1 MKKQIP
7 LTAAVAVGVAIAFV
21 AGFVVLVNPQRDE
34 GKRLDAEVATLEAQ
48 VAQGSRP
55 AEERPKP
62 VEIRFAELFQ
72 LAKAMPD
79 EQDMPG
85 IILELDS
92 IASATG
98 VKFRAIAPQ
107 PELPRGLYRALPITL
122 TFEGNYYD
130 LTDFL
135 YRVRSLVSVRDE
147 ALDVSGRLYTLDTLD
162 MHESSVGFPTIEA
175 TLTLSAYVFGPG
187 TNPAPVSAGEAAAAP
202 AATTSAGS
210 TTPAEP
216 SPASTAPAETPPAAP
231 PAPPTEPPAPAPG
244 AEALNGR
251 S

>member
-7 LTAAVAVGVAIAFV
+7 LTAAVTAGVAIV
-21 AGFVVLVNPQRDE
+21 LTAGFMVLVNPQRDK
-34 GKRLDAEVATLEAQ
+34 GKRLDAEVAALEAQ
-48 VAQGSRP
+48 VTEASRP
-55 AEERPKP
+55 AEEKPPP
-62 VEIRFAELFQ
+62 VEIRFADLFQ

-85 IILELDS
+85 IILEIDS
-92 IASATG
+92 IASSTG
-98 VKFRAIAPQ
+98 VKFRAMAPQ
-107 PELPRGLYRALPITL
+107 PEVPRGLFRALPITL

-147 ALDVSGRLYTLDTLD
+147 ALDTSGRLYSLDTLD
-162 MHESSVGFPTIEA
+162 LHESTTGLPTIEA

-187 TNPAPVSAGEAAAAP
+187 TALAPVGETAPAAAA
-202 AATTSAGS
+202 ATSAGS
-210 TTPAEP
+210 TTPAETA
-216 SPASTAPAETPPAAP
+216 PASTAPSETPPAAP
-231 PAPPTEPPAPAPG
+231 PAETTTEPPAPAPG
-244 AEALNGR
+244 TEALNGR